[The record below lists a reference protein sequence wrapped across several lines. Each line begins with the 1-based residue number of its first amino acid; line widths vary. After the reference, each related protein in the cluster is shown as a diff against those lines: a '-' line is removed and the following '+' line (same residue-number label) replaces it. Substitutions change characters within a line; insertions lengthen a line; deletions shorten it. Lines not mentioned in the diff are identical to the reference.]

1 MHEEN
6 KTKNRAAIA
15 LALCFCVLA
24 LTSFLAV
31 KSSLNKI
38 SDSGIAAAENST
50 SSSREQAAAAKTPV
64 IDSNDHVSPTTQD
77 SGNSQTPAPAAQKYI
92 MPVEGTVILKYS
104 MSSLV
109 YSKTLDQY
117 MTHPG
122 IDLEAPSG
130 SSVNAIADGTVTAV
144 YEDDAYGT
152 AIEITHA
159 DGLMSKYACLETAA
173 LIEEGDTVSQGQQ
186 ISTIGKTALYE
197 SLDPA
202 HLHFEMYKD
211 GQLCNPADY
220 ITFE

>member
-1 MHEEN
+1 M
-6 KTKNRAAIA
+6 
-15 LALCFCVLA
+15 
-24 LTSFLAV
+24 
-31 KSSLNKI
+31 
-38 SDSGIAAAENST
+38 
-50 SSSREQAAAAKTPV
+50 V
-64 IDSNDHVSPTTQD
+64 IYN
-77 SGNSQTPAPAAQKYI
+77 
-92 MPVEGTVILKYS
+92 
-104 MSSLV
+104 
-109 YSKTLDQY
+109 KTLDQY

-159 DGLMSKYACLETAA
+159 DGLLSKYACLETST
-173 LIEEGDTVSQGQQ
+173 LIEEGDAVTQGQQ
-186 ISTIGKTALYE
+186 ISTIGKSALYE
-197 SLDPA
+197 SLEPA